1 MLIVQKRARMPRMLF
16 FVTEDWFFVSHFLP
30 MARAAREAGFDV
42 AVATRVRQNGARLR
56 AEGLRVIPLDAE
68 RGSLGLLESIRNLA
82 KAVKIVR
89 TERAEV
95 VHCVALRSVV
105 IGGIAA
111 KLGNGG
117 TVILAPTGLG
127 HLWVEQGLATRILR
141 GLVRWI
147 VGSWLRGPS
156 THYLFEN
163 RDDPR
168 EFWLD
173 PDGPEVT
180 IVGGAGVDPAQFPL
194 LPLPPAPP
202 VKVAVVARMI
212 WPKGIAEAVEA
223 ARHARALGAPIEL
236 HLFGGL
242 DQSNR
247 RPIGEAVLREWSA
260 EPGITWHGATANAPR
275 VWREH
280 HVALF
285 LSYYR
290 EGLPR
295 TLVEAAATGRAIV
308 TTNVTGCRDVVRDG
322 IEGILVQ
329 PGDIDAAGRALA
341 RLAGDPALRARMGMA
356 ANRRF
361 HEYFTEVAV
370 QRIVGRLYHSLRAA
384 GTP

>member
-1 MLIVQKRARMPRMLF
+1 MCARDFISGKPRFDRGADFYPLSGDMYSLLPAVDITAF
-16 FVTEDWFFVSHFLP
+16 FASH
-30 MARAAREAGFDV
+30 GFSSD
-42 AVATRVRQNGARLR
+42 
-56 AEGLRVIPLDAE
+56 I
-68 RGSLGLLESIRNLA
+68 
-82 KAVKIVR
+82 
-89 TERAEV
+89 
-95 VHCVALRSVV
+95 
-105 IGGIAA
+105 
-111 KLGNGG
+111 
-117 TVILAPTGLG
+117 
-127 HLWVEQGLATRILR
+127 
-141 GLVRWI
+141 
-147 VGSWLRGPS
+147 WLRGPN

-223 ARHARALGAPIEL
+223 ARYARVALGAPIEL

-242 DQSNR
+242 TRSNR
-247 RPIGEAVLREWSA
+247 RPIDETVLREWLA
-260 EPGITWHGATANAPR
+260 EPGITWHGATDNAPR

-295 TLVEAAATGRAIV
+295 TLVEAAAAGRPIV

-322 IEGILVQ
+322 IEGILCR
-329 PGDIDAAGRALA
+329 PATSTRRGARSLGSPAIRRCARAWARRESGFSRALHRGRGPA
-341 RLAGDPALRARMGMA
+341 HRRQALPFADCFSRAG
-356 ANRRF
+356 
-361 HEYFTEVAV
+361 V
-370 QRIVGRLYHSLRAA
+370 ISLPVR
-384 GTP
+384 